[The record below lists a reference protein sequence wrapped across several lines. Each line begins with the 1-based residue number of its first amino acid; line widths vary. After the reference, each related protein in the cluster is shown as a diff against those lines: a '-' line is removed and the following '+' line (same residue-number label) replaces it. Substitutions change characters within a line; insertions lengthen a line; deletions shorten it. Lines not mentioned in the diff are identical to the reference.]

1 MGELEKSIENYNKL
15 LDDQQSGRGFLGLGN
30 ICLQSGQYEE
40 AKLHLVNAL
49 KRDEKLFE
57 AWAAIGI
64 IYYLTNQ
71 PQRAIN
77 SFTNAIQN
85 SNKKHS
91 DLYSKR
97 AATYLLMEKWDE
109 AFKDASQATH
119 INPDELHAYLIKG
132 KKCFLSLFYLD

>member
-1 MGELEKSIENYNKL
+1 
-15 LDDQQSGRGFLGLGN
+15 
-30 ICLQSGQYEE
+30 
-40 AKLHLVNAL
+40 L
-49 KRDEKLFE
+49 KRDEKLYE

-85 SNKKHS
+85 APKKFS

-97 AATYLLMEKWDE
+97 AACFLLLDKWNE
-109 AFKDASQATH
+109 AFQDASIAID
-119 INPDELHAYLIKG
+119 INSEELHAYLIKG
-132 KKCFLSLFYLD
+132 KKNKFQFFFLFIIFYK